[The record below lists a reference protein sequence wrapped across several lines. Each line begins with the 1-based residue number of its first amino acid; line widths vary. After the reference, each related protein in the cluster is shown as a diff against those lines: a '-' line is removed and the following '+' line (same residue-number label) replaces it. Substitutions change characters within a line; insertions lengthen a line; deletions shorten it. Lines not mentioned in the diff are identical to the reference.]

1 MPLPLGRGR
10 RATSDAGTRLPC
22 GAAPAKY
29 LITMASPVLAAVD
42 PGTVDLAPVRFA
54 ARVAAHTGA
63 PLMIAA
69 VFASDDEVD
78 RLIGGQLGEEL
89 PRDASGALKR
99 AVEAVRDGGVGAAVF
114 GSVDALALGASSAPR
129 GLAFAALEVGA
140 ALVVVGSPAG
150 GAAGRTGVG
159 STAARLL
166 DGAPSAVAVVPAG
179 WEDDGDWTTV
189 GAGFVASV
197 EGRAATAGAQVLAR
211 RAGARLRVLAAVQPR
226 AWMEGAGGDVAADL
240 RARVEEA
247 GGAQMARLP
256 GVAVDVDVQEGE
268 PADVLLAATDDDL
281 DLLVCGARGYGPE
294 RSALLGG
301 VTRRVTTGAACPVI
315 VLARGPGVTL
325 ESLVD

>member
-1 MPLPLGRGR
+1 
-10 RATSDAGTRLPC
+10 
-22 GAAPAKY
+22 
-29 LITMASPVLAAVD
+29 MASPVLAAVD

-54 ARVAAHTGA
+54 ALLAGHTGA
-63 PLMIAA
+63 PLMIAS
-69 VFASDDEVD
+69 VFASDETVE
-78 RLIGGQLGEEL
+78 RLAGGQLGEDL
-89 PRDASGALKR
+89 PRDASGALER
-99 AVEAVRDGGVGAAVF
+99 AVDAARAVTGVGASL
-114 GSVDALALGASSAPR
+114 SVDALPLGASSAPR

-150 GAAGRTGVG
+150 GPTGRTGVG

-179 WEDDGDWTTV
+179 WQGDGDWTTV

-197 EGRAATAGAQVLAR
+197 EGRAATGGAHVVAG

-226 AWMEGAGGDVAADL
+226 AWMDGAGDEVAADL
-240 RARVEEA
+240 RARAEEA
-247 GGAQMARLP
+247 GGADMARLP
-256 GVAVDVDVQEGE
+256 GTAVDVDVLEGE
-268 PADVLLAATDDDL
+268 PADVLLAAAADDL

-301 VTRRVTTGAACPVI
+301 VTRRVTAGAACPVI